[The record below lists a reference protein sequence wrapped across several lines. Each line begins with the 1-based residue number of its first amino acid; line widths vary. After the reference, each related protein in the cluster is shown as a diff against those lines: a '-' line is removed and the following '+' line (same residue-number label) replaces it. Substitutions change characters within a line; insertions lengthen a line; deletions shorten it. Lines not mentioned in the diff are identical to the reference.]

1 MRKYFLVG
9 FFWEL
14 LRFSL
19 LFFSAQK
26 QAESSFILWIL
37 SQQLVIFYL
46 YLFLCYNTNK
56 YCHYMK
62 VIIAGKALGIF
73 TGIIYLIKMILITQ
87 DLFFKVIFTAN
98 ILLVDTI
105 IMLFM
110 IYLTKKYFNNL
121 SRE

>member
-1 MRKYFLVG
+1 MRKYFLAG
-9 FFWEL
+9 FIWEL

-26 QAESSFILWIL
+26 QAENSFILWIL
-37 SQQLVIFYL
+37 SQQLVLFYI
-46 YLFLCYNTNK
+46 YLFLCYNPNK

-62 VIIAGKALGIF
+62 IVIAGKALGIF
-73 TGIIYLIKMILITQ
+73 TGIIYLIKMVFITQ
-87 DLFFKVIFTAN
+87 HLFFEVIFTAN

-110 IYLTKKYFNNL
+110 IYLTKKYFTNL

>member
-1 MRKYFLVG
+1 MRKYLIAG

-14 LRFSL
+14 LRLSL

-37 SQQLVIFYL
+37 SQQFIIFYL
-46 YLFLCYNTNK
+46 YLFLWYNSNK
-56 YCHYMK
+56 YCHYLK
-62 VIIAGKALGIF
+62 IVIAGKALGIF
-73 TGIIYLIKMILITQ
+73 TGIIYLIKMVFITQ

-98 ILLVDTI
+98 IILADTI

-110 IYLTKKYFNNL
+110 IFLTKKYFSSL

>member
-1 MRKYFLVG
+1 MRKYFLTG

-14 LRFSL
+14 IRFSL
-19 LFFSAQK
+19 VFFSAQK
-26 QAESSFILWIL
+26 QAESAFILWIV
-37 SQQLVIFYL
+37 SQQLVLFYI
-46 YLFLCYNTNK
+46 YLFLCYNAEK

-62 VIIAGKALGIF
+62 IIIAGKALGIF
-73 TGIIYLIKMILITQ
+73 TGIIYLIKMVFITQ
-87 DLFFKVIFTAN
+87 HLFFEVIFTAN

-110 IYLTKKYFNNL
+110 IYLTKKYFANL